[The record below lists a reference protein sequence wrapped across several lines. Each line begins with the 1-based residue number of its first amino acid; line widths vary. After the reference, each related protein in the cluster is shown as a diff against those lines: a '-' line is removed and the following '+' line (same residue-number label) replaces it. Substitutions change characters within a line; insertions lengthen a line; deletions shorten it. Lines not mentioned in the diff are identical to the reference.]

1 MKKIKIT
8 LMIIFITANLFAQS
22 NAVITGSVIDKTTK
36 QPLVGVNIIL
46 VGTTIGAATDLEGN
60 FIINN
65 LEPGSYILKASYLG
79 FRDESKTDVMISS
92 SRPMQVNFEL
102 TESTINLEGVTV
114 TAGYYN
120 QEITEPLSVTS
131 FSNEEIRRTPGGFE
145 DVLRSLSLIP
155 GVAKQSGGRNDLV
168 VRGGSPAENLYLLDG
183 FVVPNINHFATQGA
197 TGGTNSYVDLDFI
210 ENSTFSTG
218 GFSVKYG
225 DKLSS
230 VLGINLREGRTD
242 RIGGKALISATS
254 FGFNLE
260 GPITQ
265 NDNFIFSV
273 RRSYLDFLFNAFGF
287 SFVPQYYDMLFKYN
301 YNFNNNNKLSVLFV
315 GTLDDVNFNNETNED
330 LVDNARIL
338 ANSQRQY
345 TFGTS
350 YQLLLKN
357 GFANFRFGRNYI
369 TYDNSQRDSLL
380 NPIFLNKSK
389 EATNEFSG
397 DLILKLNKNSEI
409 NFGLGYTLI
418 RSRNE
423 IEFPDDFVTS
433 FGDVLTLNYVN
444 NDNYYHKAN
453 IYALYNTTLFE
464 RFVIN
469 AGLRGEYFNPLET
482 KFTVSPRASFKYVA
496 SPVVSLNLSVGIFRQ
511 TPSYIWLVYPGNN
524 NLEPIKVEQFIF
536 GADHIFDESTRFKIE
551 MFYKNYSKYAASQLR
566 NYLVL
571 ANSGSGFGGSEDN
584 YSSFGLEPLVS
595 GGTGIS
601 KGIEISV
608 QKKSSDSPIYGIASL
623 TYSQTEFTALDEI
636 ERVGQYNQ
644 NWIFNLSG
652 GYIWQNSWIFS
663 AKFRFASGFPYTPIH
678 QFGSQNVSEYLTEQ
692 LPINHALDIRVD
704 KIWNFSSITLITYI
718 DIQNIY
724 SRKNINGYR
733 WDFNENKAVE
743 QEEFGLLP
751 SIGVSIE
758 F

>member
-46 VGTTIGAATDLEGN
+46 VGTTIGAATNLEGN

-79 FRDESKTDVMISS
+79 FRDESKTDVMVSS
-92 SRPMQVNFEL
+92 ARPTQVNFEL
-102 TESTINLEGVTV
+102 TESTISLEGVTV

-168 VRGGSPAENLYLLDG
+168 VRGGSPSENLYLLDG

-287 SFVPQYYDMLFKYN
+287 SFVPQLC
-301 YNFNNNNKLSVLFV
+301 
-315 GTLDDVNFNNETNED
+315 
-330 LVDNARIL
+330 
-338 ANSQRQY
+338 
-345 TFGTS
+345 
-350 YQLLLKN
+350 
-357 GFANFRFGRNYI
+357 FR
-369 TYDNSQRDSLL
+369 
-380 NPIFLNKSK
+380 
-389 EATNEFSG
+389 
-397 DLILKLNKNSEI
+397 
-409 NFGLGYTLI
+409 
-418 RSRNE
+418 
-423 IEFPDDFVTS
+423 
-433 FGDVLTLNYVN
+433 
-444 NDNYYHKAN
+444 
-453 IYALYNTTLFE
+453 
-464 RFVIN
+464 
-469 AGLRGEYFNPLET
+469 
-482 KFTVSPRASFKYVA
+482 
-496 SPVVSLNLSVGIFRQ
+496 
-511 TPSYIWLVYPGNN
+511 
-524 NLEPIKVEQFIF
+524 
-536 GADHIFDESTRFKIE
+536 
-551 MFYKNYSKYAASQLR
+551 
-566 NYLVL
+566 
-571 ANSGSGFGGSEDN
+571 
-584 YSSFGLEPLVS
+584 
-595 GGTGIS
+595 
-601 KGIEISV
+601 
-608 QKKSSDSPIYGIASL
+608 
-623 TYSQTEFTALDEI
+623 
-636 ERVGQYNQ
+636 
-644 NWIFNLSG
+644 
-652 GYIWQNSWIFS
+652 
-663 AKFRFASGFPYTPIH
+663 
-678 QFGSQNVSEYLTEQ
+678 
-692 LPINHALDIRVD
+692 
-704 KIWNFSSITLITYI
+704 
-718 DIQNIY
+718 
-724 SRKNINGYR
+724 
-733 WDFNENKAVE
+733 
-743 QEEFGLLP
+743 
-751 SIGVSIE
+751 
-758 F
+758 